1 MHRLPHSP
9 LVETLAAEQAAYNRQ
24 RVGFHAGLWFGLCLG
39 ALIGTLACALVAGGA
54 L

>member
-24 RVGFHAGLWFGLCLG
+24 RVGFHAGLWLG
-39 ALIGTLACALVAGGA
+39 IAIGAAIATVACAMVAA
-54 L
+54 